1 MMSDQ
6 EAFSFGVDFGTTKS
20 YVEVIG
26 MHSLYSSTGQ
36 YKQTVMR
43 AYNDGFD
50 RYTQLPEMK
59 YSFGNPSI
67 RKPGTL
73 ITELKRNLARNVS
86 TEVGSGLEISS
97 PVAVAAFLRSLVTRA
112 LDLHPGEK
120 YVTITIPANIGM
132 DTRAAMLYAAKLAEL
147 ENVTLLEEP
156 LAAFLAFY
164 EQYLRSNVQYRRE
177 DLYGK
182 KVLVIDFGGGTCDI
196 ASILIGDE
204 NEPARVLGK
213 NSNSQLGGNN
223 VSLAL
228 QEALMEGKF
237 TVHYDEPERE
247 TEQSYDQLS
256 QLNIAKE
263 TLSNLFWQDIELDNF
278 LQMPGV
284 AQRDEM
290 LERWNHGHIFQLR
303 HLVTLQ
309 GKRHGAEQ
317 VHLTGEIF
325 DNTVMRAVEGK
336 LLNLLVPFVKDVPD
350 YEFVVLV
357 GGSCQLPQ
365 VARIIHR
372 WLSAYGAKR
381 AHSKIWRT
389 RSNELLNYIAQGA
402 ALYHK
407 YKMQQN
413 GSVLPVVPLM
423 DRGLY
428 LITNSQD
435 ADLNEGRFQ
444 KALEK
449 GALQL
454 LIPAGSFLPYP
465 DHSDHLSTQQRQLS
479 FGEVVSPTGEIRR
492 VLRSAF
498 APIYNN
504 LSKQLIYLLELPE
517 DGSDSKLIERILD
530 LPVVGDRTMNLNLW
544 VDENGLLEAFAS
556 PEDDHSR
563 GYSDQTIFVQYP
575 FDPRN
580 LTDIATYIERFGL
593 RSIRG

>member
-1 MMSDQ
+1 MSSQ
-6 EAFSFGVDFGTTKS
+6 ESYSFGVDFGTTKS

-26 MHSLYSSTGQ
+26 MHSLYNSTGQ
-36 YKQTVMR
+36 SRLTVMR
-43 AYNDGFD
+43 ASNDGFD
-50 RYTQLPEMK
+50 RYTLLPEMK
-59 YSFGNPSI
+59 YSFGSPAIKKN
-67 RKPGTL
+67 GAF
-73 ITELKRNLARNVS
+73 ITQLKRNLAKKVS
-86 TEVGSGLEISS
+86 TEVGYGEEMPA

-112 LDLHPGEK
+112 LDQHPGEK

-156 LAAFLAFY
+156 LAAFLAFH
-164 EQYLRSNVQYRRE
+164 EQYLRSNVRYRRE

-182 KVLVIDFGGGTCDI
+182 KVLVVDFGGGTCDI

-204 NEPARVLGK
+204 HEPARVLGK
-213 NSNSQLGGNN
+213 NSDSQLGGND

-228 QEALMEGKF
+228 QEALIEGKF
-237 TVHYDEPERE
+237 KVRYDQLELE
-247 TEQSYDQLS
+247 TEQSYGQLS

-263 TLSNLFWQDIELDNF
+263 TLSNMFWQDIELDNF
-278 LQMPGV
+278 LQMPDI
-284 AQRDEM
+284 AQREEM
-290 LERWNHGHIFQLR
+290 LDRWSPGHIFELR
-303 HLVTLQ
+303 HLDTLQ
-309 GKRHGAEQ
+309 GKRHGSAL

-325 DNTVMRAVEGK
+325 DTAVMRAIEGK
-336 LLNLLVPFVKDVPD
+336 LIDLLAPFVNDVPD

-372 WLSAYGAKR
+372 WLSAFGAKR

-389 RSNELLNYIAQGA
+389 RSSELLNYIAQGA
-402 ALYHK
+402 ALYNK

-435 ADLNEGRFQ
+435 VDLNEGRFP
-444 KALEK
+444 KALER

-465 DHSDHLSTQQRQLS
+465 DHNDHLTPKQKQLS
-479 FGEVVSPTGEIRR
+479 LDKVTFPTGEIRR

-498 APIYNN
+498 APINN
-504 LSKQLIYLLELPE
+504 SHSKQLIYLLELPD
-517 DGSDSKLIERILD
+517 DGSDSKLIERTLN
-530 LPVVGDRTMNLNLW
+530 LPPVGDRTMNLNLW

-556 PEDDHSR
+556 PEDDQ
-563 GYSDQTIFVQYP
+563 GKDYIDQTIFVQYP

-580 LTDIATYIERFGL
+580 TTDIATHIERFGL
-593 RSIRG
+593 RSIRS

>member
-1 MMSDQ
+1 MSYQ
-6 EAFSFGVDFGTTKS
+6 EAYSFGVDFGTTKS

-26 MHSLYSSTGQ
+26 MQSLHNSTGQ
-36 YKQTVMR
+36 SRLTVMR

-59 YSFGNPSI
+59 YSFGSPSI
-67 RKPGTL
+67 KKSGTL
-73 ITELKRNLARNVS
+73 ITELKGNLAKNVS
-86 TEVGSGLEISS
+86 TEVGNGLEMPS
-97 PVAVAAFLRSLVTRA
+97 PVAVAAFLRSLVTRS
-112 LDLHPGEK
+112 LDQYPGEK

-164 EQYLRSNVQYRRE
+164 EQYLRSNVRYRRE

-182 KVLVIDFGGGTCDI
+182 KVLVVDFGGGTCDV

-204 NEPARVLGK
+204 HEPARVLGK
-213 NSNSQLGGNN
+213 NSDNQLGGND
-223 VSLAL
+223 VSFAL
-228 QEALMEGKF
+228 QEALIEEKF
-237 TVHYDEPERE
+237 AVRYDDPERK

-263 TLSNLFWQDIELDNF
+263 TLSNQFWQDIELDNF
-278 LQMPGV
+278 LQMPDV
-284 AQRDEM
+284 AQREEM

-303 HLVTLQ
+303 HLVTLH
-309 GKRHGAEQ
+309 GTRHGAEQ

-325 DNTVMRAVEGK
+325 DTAVMRAIEGK
-336 LLNLLVPFVKDVPD
+336 LIKLLSPFVKDVPD

-372 WLSAYGAKR
+372 WLSTHGAKR

-389 RSNELLNYIAQGA
+389 RSSELPNYIAQGA
-402 ALYHK
+402 ALYNK

-428 LITNSQD
+428 LITDSQD
-435 ADLNEGRFQ
+435 PDLNEGRFQ
-444 KALEK
+444 NALDR
-449 GALQL
+449 GALQI
-454 LIPAGSFLPYP
+454 LIPLGSFLPYP
-465 DHSDHLSTQQRQLS
+465 DHSDRLSPQQKQLS
-479 FGEVVSPTGEIRR
+479 FDEIVSPTGGIRR

-498 APIYNN
+498 APSNN
-504 LSKQLIYLLELPE
+504 TRTKQLIYLLELPE
-517 DGSDSKLIERILD
+517 DGSDSKLIERMID
-530 LPVVGDRTMNLNLW
+530 LPAVGDRTMNLNLW

-556 PEDDHSR
+556 PEADQGKD
-563 GYSDQTIFVQYP
+563 YSEQRIFVQYP
-575 FDPRN
+575 FNPGN
-580 LTDIATYIERFGL
+580 TTDIAAHIERFGL
-593 RSIRG
+593 RSIRS